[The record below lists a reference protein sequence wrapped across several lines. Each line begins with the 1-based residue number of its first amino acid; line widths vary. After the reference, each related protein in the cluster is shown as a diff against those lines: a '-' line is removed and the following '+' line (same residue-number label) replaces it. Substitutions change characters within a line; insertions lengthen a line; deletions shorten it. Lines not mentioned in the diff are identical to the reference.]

1 MYGAHIVVDRML
13 DRVGIVEGLG
23 RILNV
28 DTGQYWKG
36 YTQVN
41 VMATTPT
48 SRTKINKAWFNG
60 DTDIRNGSLIEDR
73 AEKLQYLVMSV
84 KTEYAGENVA
94 YYDGTLYAVTTS
106 ISISRQ
112 GGETRDAFNRI
123 SSERTDIA
131 TDVPAMT
138 APMKTATYEQEDQ
151 ILDNNNI
158 KIVVQSST
166 DALRHDRI
174 VTHLGEI
181 YKITVVDKASLDG
194 LTILYAETDIR

>member
-60 DTDIRNGSLIEDR
+60 DTDIRDGSLIEDR
-73 AEKLQYLVMSV
+73 AEKRQYLVMSV
-84 KTEYAGENVA
+84 KTEYSGDRVA
-94 YYDGTLYAVTTS
+94 YYDGTVYMVNATCT
-106 ISISRQ
+106 ISRQ
-112 GGETRDAFNRI
+112 GSETRDAFNRV
-123 SSERTDIA
+123 SSGRTEIA
-131 TDVPAMT
+131 SNIPAMT
-138 APMKTATYEQEDQ
+138 VPMKTATYEQEDQ
-151 ILDNNNI
+151 ILDNNNL
-158 KIVVQSST
+158 KIVVQRST
-166 DALRHDRI
+166 DVTRHDQI
-174 VTHLGEI
+174 VTDAGEV
-181 YKITVVDKASLDG
+181 YKVTVVDKASLEG